1 MTRHAVPLS
10 LALLTAAL
18 ALLLPELAW
27 AQNEIASGV
36 QRGHRYAVLVVR
48 AAAALLLLAG
58 FLMWTVGRLQYAG
71 GVVMVVGVLGAIY
84 SDRIATEIFA

>member
-1 MTRHAVPLS
+1 MVAAHA
-10 LALLTAAL
+10 
-18 ALLLPELAW
+18 
-27 AQNEIASGV
+27 
-36 QRGHRYAVLVVR
+36 YDVR